1 MRYGKIPPV
10 APTHL
15 LWASGDATRVSEC
28 ISMYLAQL
36 HEIMEMLI
44 GFLEVNGGKRGLVGA
59 ETTFTMNS
67 GALEPCEYN
76 TFSKEEDTVS

>member
-1 MRYGKIPPV
+1 
-10 APTHL
+10 
-15 LWASGDATRVSEC
+15 
-28 ISMYLAQL
+28 MYLAQL